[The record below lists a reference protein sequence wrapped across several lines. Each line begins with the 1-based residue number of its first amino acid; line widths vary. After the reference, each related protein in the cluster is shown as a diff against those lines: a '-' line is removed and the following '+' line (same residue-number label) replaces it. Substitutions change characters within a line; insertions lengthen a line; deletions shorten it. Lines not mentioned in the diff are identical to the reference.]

1 MTQNTG
7 WSPGGNDGLSDAT
20 RPLQSVNGQPN
31 YQGYQ
36 QAGYQASQNGYSQAY
51 PQNGYGYRATA
62 TVASPAPEKS
72 KRYGG
77 GVVLTAAVLAA
88 LVGGVAH
95 RIRRPKMGSSQ
106 QSSLLNRKLCPSL
119 PASTLFFVAVL
130 SALRE
135 IMGL

>member
-88 LVGGVAH
+88 LVGAAWA
-95 RIRRPKMGSSQ
+95 
-106 QSSLLNRKLCPSL
+106 
-119 PASTLFFVAVL
+119 PASGPSPPRPVPP
-130 SALRE
+130 LRAPLV
-135 IMGL
+135 GR

>member
-88 LVGGVAH
+88 LVGGGVGAGVGSFTASA
-95 RIRRPKMGSSQ
+95 GSS
-106 QSSLLNRKLCPSL
+106 SSSSSRG
-119 PASTLFFVAVL
+119 ST
-130 SALRE
+130 SC
-135 IMGL
+135 

>member
-62 TVASPAPEKS
+62 TVASPPRRRAS
-72 KRYGG
+72 
-77 GVVLTAAVLAA
+77 VTAAELFSPRPCSQPSWVAA
-88 LVGGVAH
+88 WAPASGPSPPRPVPPLRAPLVG
-95 RIRRPKMGSSQ
+95 R
-106 QSSLLNRKLCPSL
+106 
-119 PASTLFFVAVL
+119 
-130 SALRE
+130 
-135 IMGL
+135 

>member
-7 WSPGGNDGLSDAT
+7 WSQGGNDGASDAT

-72 KRYGG
+72 KRYGRFLLFELLSRVG
-77 GVVLTAAVLAA
+77 ELQYQQ
-88 LVGGVAH
+88 LVDCH
-95 RIRRPKMGSSQ
+95 RRRRDREEGSS
-106 QSSLLNRKLCPSL
+106 LDR
-119 PASTLFFVAVL
+119 
-130 SALRE
+130 
-135 IMGL
+135 